1 MLSGSAENYG
11 QVHFPISCSAQAQ
24 QQFEKALAMLH
35 SFHFPATGRAF
46 TAIATAE
53 PDCAM
58 AWWGIAISQRL
69 NPLVQPFPPDALRRG
84 WEAIQKARA
93 APQHTTRE
101 HDWIEA
107 MAVFFQD
114 YDHVAQRDRTLA
126 YEAAMERL
134 AAKYPD
140 DDEAE
145 IFYALAINE
154 AVDLSDKTYARQL
167 KAGAILERLAARLP
181 DHPGV
186 THYLIHTYDYG
197 PLAERGLAAA
207 RRYAAIAP
215 ASGHALHM
223 PSHIFSTLGLWKEA
237 IPADLA
243 AIASYTEYFGKMD
256 PNVAG
261 KPTLIPRIYH
271 SVDFLT
277 NAYMQLAQDRKAA
290 ELLEPYRAVTEPPPL
305 IYAYHTGFAAAFVR
319 YAFDRSA
326 WAEAA
331 VLPVPKTPYPQAEAI
346 SWFGRAIGAA
356 RSGDPAGAKVDLQ
369 RIQALGSKL
378 AEAGD
383 VYWTGQVKIEETAAA
398 ISIGAARSG
407 DPAGAKVDLQRIQ
420 ALGSKLA
427 EAGDVYWTG
436 QVKIE
441 ETAAAAWIAL
451 AEEQRSE
458 AVRLMRE
465 AADLED
471 RTEKHIA
478 MENRL
483 SPMREM
489 LGEML
494 LATDQP
500 ADALREFEASLK
512 VAPNRYRSI
521 AGAAK
526 AAETLDRQAARL
538 WYERLLQLTA
548 DADTERPEMV
558 AARAF
563 LSAN

>member
-1 MLSGSAENYG
+1 MLLAHRIRRAVRHALLASACVLASTLSLVAQEQHEHAMLSGSTENYG

-93 APQHTTRE
+93 APQRTARE

-167 KAGAILERLAARLP
+167 KAGAILEGLAARLP

-305 IYAYHTGFAAAFVR
+305 IYAFHTGFAAAFVR

-346 SWFGRAIGAA
+346 SWFGRA
-356 RSGDPAGAKVDLQ
+356 
-369 RIQALGSKL
+369 
-378 AEAGD
+378 
-383 VYWTGQVKIEETAAA
+383 
-398 ISIGAARSG
+398 IGAARSG

>member
-1 MLSGSAENYG
+1 
-11 QVHFPISCSAQAQ
+11 
-24 QQFEKALAMLH
+24 
-35 SFHFPATGRAF
+35 
-46 TAIATAE
+46 
-53 PDCAM
+53 
-58 AWWGIAISQRL
+58 
-69 NPLVQPFPPDALRRG
+69 
-84 WEAIQKARA
+84 
-93 APQHTTRE
+93 
-101 HDWIEA
+101 
-107 MAVFFQD
+107 
-114 YDHVAQRDRTLA
+114 
-126 YEAAMERL
+126 
-134 AAKYPD
+134 
-140 DDEAE
+140 
-145 IFYALAINE
+145 
-154 AVDLSDKTYARQL
+154 
-167 KAGAILERLAARLP
+167 
-181 DHPGV
+181 
-186 THYLIHTYDYG
+186 
-197 PLAERGLAAA
+197 
-207 RRYAAIAP
+207 
-215 ASGHALHM
+215 
-223 PSHIFSTLGLWKEA
+223 
-237 IPADLA
+237 
-243 AIASYTEYFGKMD
+243 
-256 PNVAG
+256 
-261 KPTLIPRIYH
+261 
-271 SVDFLT
+271 
-277 NAYMQLAQDRKAA
+277 
-290 ELLEPYRAVTEPPPL
+290 
-305 IYAYHTGFAAAFVR
+305 
-319 YAFDRSA
+319 
-326 WAEAA
+326 
-331 VLPVPKTPYPQAEAI
+331 
-346 SWFGRAIGAA
+346 
-356 RSGDPAGAKVDLQ
+356 
-369 RIQALGSKL
+369 
-378 AEAGD
+378 
-383 VYWTGQVKIEETAAA
+383 
-398 ISIGAARSG
+398 
-407 DPAGAKVDLQRIQ
+407 VDLQRIQ

>member
-1 MLSGSAENYG
+1 MLLAHRIRRAVRHALLASACVLASTLSLVAQEQHEHAMLSGSAENYG

-93 APQHTTRE
+93 APQRTARE
-101 HDWIEA
+101 HDWVEA

-398 ISIGAARSG
+398 
-407 DPAGAKVDLQRIQ
+407 
-420 ALGSKLA
+420 
-427 EAGDVYWTG
+427 
-436 QVKIE
+436 
-441 ETAAAAWIAL
+441 AWIAL